1 MRTFK
6 FSDDKS
12 YKFWNIELEGDSF
25 TVRYGRIGTKG
36 QAQTKQFASE
46 AEARKA
52 HDKLVAEKLGKG
64 YGETTPTKP
73 TTTENALERAL
84 VEDPDDLATHSA
96 YADWLSQQG
105 DPRGEFIQVQLLLE
119 DPARPAAER
128 KELEKREK
136 QLLKENARQWLGGL
150 ADFLLGSAE
159 EKAFR
164 PEFQFARGW
173 LEFIR
178 IPSLNVACAR
188 ALAKAA
194 ETRLLRR
201 LFIEGIA
208 YEEPGEYQSGGDVPD
223 ETDSPAVYALQR
235 SPFLGNLRVF
245 HLGEPMEG
253 EYSNCHTDGQT

>member
-119 DPARPAAER
+119 DPSRPAAER

-136 QLLKENARQWLGGL
+136 QLLKEHARQWLGGL
-150 ADFLLGSAE
+150 ADFLLDSDEDRAS
-159 EKAFR
+159 R

-173 LEFIR
+173 LDFIR
-178 IPSLNVACAR
+178 IPSLTVSFAR
-188 ALAKAA
+188 ALVKAP
-194 ETRLLRR
+194 EIRLLRR
-201 LFIEGIA
+201 LFIEGDT
-208 YEEPGEYQSGGDVPD
+208 YEEPGEYEAGPDVPD
-223 ETDSPAVYALQR
+223 DSYAPAVYALQR
-235 SPFLGNLRVF
+235 TPFLGNLRVF
-245 HLGEPMEG
+245 HLGEPMAG
-253 EYSNCHTDGQT
+253 DYPHT